1 MKLII
6 SRHLFLQAELS
17 AGKLACQQ
25 VAIKPQLQHLQPTLR
40 NLRGFVT
47 LALVNCICLELKWM
61 NQFECTA
68 HCMQC
73 AVQLNY

>member
-1 MKLII
+1 MT
-6 SRHLFLQAELS
+6 LFLQTSLS
-17 AGKLACQQ
+17 GGKEVCQQ
-25 VAIKPQLQHLQPTLR
+25 TAFKLR
-40 NLRGFVT
+40 VRVLMLKNWRGFVT

-61 NQFECTA
+61 NQFECTV